1 MTKLIANE
9 QVWIGFR
16 AKAMSETNRDTI
28 SAASDIAAGGVD
40 LTGFLVTLDSS
51 TRGNVVPTP
60 SLDTTFETSISGTV
74 NATFMAEFYRDDTTD
89 TAWDALARGT
99 VGYFYIERMAGGVA
113 PVQSDVLECWPV
125 IVTARSANPLT
136 SNDSQRFTIECSVPI
151 EPNEAVTVGA

>member
-9 QVWIGFR
+9 QIYVGF
-16 AKAMSETNRDTI
+16 ATTLTGEPP
-28 SAASDIAAGGVD
+28 SAIAVDDGDITGATD
-40 LTGFLVTLDSS
+40 LTSYLVTLDSS

-89 TAWDALARGT
+89 TAWTTLPRGT
-99 VGYFYIERMAGGVA
+99 QGYFIISRMDPTPSNANGSV
-113 PVQSDVLECWPV
+113 VEVWPV

-136 SNDSQRFTIECSVPI
+136 SNDSQRFTIECSVPS
-151 EPNEAVTVGA
+151 EPDEDVTVAA